1 MTTTIR
7 NPFKVRQMA
16 AMFEACCRNASDNF
30 SEFYYGD
37 GRTALGPRWPRTG
50 AGHRVAFW
58 QGYFGTPSLA
68 DGTRG
73 MKNSFAY
80 ACYRAGAAFRKAV
93 SK

>member
-1 MTTTIR
+1 MPTTPR
-7 NPFKVRQMA
+7 NPFKVPQMA
-16 AMFEACCRNASDNF
+16 QMFTACVENAADNF

-37 GRTALGPRWPRTG
+37 GRTPLGPRYPRTG

-80 ACYRAGAAFRKAV
+80 ACYRAGRAFRGA